1 MRLYIKDSLLGI
13 LQTELIDHIRKMPQQ
28 KENIK
33 LPRSLASDRELKR
46 TLMGTLIRELREAR
60 DITYENFAA
69 ETGISR
75 SNLIRVE
82 NGQNPSSDTLDIILC
97 GLSITDVEF
106 YTIIHDR
113 MKAEKKAAEKKPA
126 NKKTKS
132 QQCHI

>member
-1 MRLYIKDSLLGI
+1 M
-13 LQTELIDHIRKMPQQ
+13 TQQ

-46 TLMGTLIRELREAR
+46 KLMGEFIREMRESR
-60 DITYENFAA
+60 EITYENFAA

-106 YTIIHDR
+106 YTIIHER
-113 MKAEKKAAEKKPA
+113 MKAEKKAAEKKTPT
-126 NKKTKS
+126 KKAKS
-132 QQCHI
+132 Q